1 MSAPRQMIEG
11 QTVQLT
17 IGIPVDIYTNG
28 FGTFD
33 LTLWKF
39 TRFSTKDYDSAL
51 VSTIAS

>member
-1 MSAPRQMIEG
+1 VSAPRQMVEG

-28 FGTFD
+28 FGTFN

-39 TRFSTKDYDSAL
+39 SRGTDKTGNIL